1 MHRFHNPKLSQEG
14 CFETHI
20 YYASLCARCSTKKAI
35 HSFFFEALYRKSLN
49 TICIA
54 FRFYNQKL
62 SQERCFKPCA
72 ITARFTKEA
81 TDSFEENY
89 ENLILTQTICRAQDT
104 REATNYFFRRA
115 F

>member
-1 MHRFHNPKLSQEG
+1 MKRIFTMQVYMQGALQ
-14 CFETHI
+14 
-20 YYASLCARCSTKKAI
+20 KKAI

-81 TDSFEENY
+81 TDSFEEN
-89 ENLILTQTICRAQDT
+89 
-104 REATNYFFRRA
+104 
-115 F
+115 